1 MTERGPVDLIHLVD
15 EENSVVVR
23 VAGPAF
29 AVSPWDGCLEV
40 DIVVTSEFAK
50 GHLAGV
56 CLLPEDLDDWAEA
69 LELLAVGQPAHWM
82 DDGRNPEI
90 RITPKGPYP
99 PAVRSSTRSRW
110 W

>member
-56 CLLPEDLDDWAEA
+56 CLLPRIWMIGQRRSNCSP
-69 LELLAVGQPAHWM
+69 LANRRTGWTTVGTRRSGSRRR
-82 DDGRNPEI
+82 GRILP
-90 RITPKGPYP
+90 R
-99 PAVRSSTRSRW
+99 
-110 W
+110 